1 MVDPALIFFDASFG
15 ITWVVCKGAETG
27 MGSGGGEPIAINGV
41 ISYSFDNPDI
51 LYRIHRS

>member
-27 MGSGGGEPIAINGV
+27 MGSGGGKPIAINHCVRQTAAGGW
-41 ISYSFDNPDI
+41 S
-51 LYRIHRS
+51 